1 MDLGPLLLL
10 GLGWLVLNAIRKAG
24 SAPPGGKRPPEGPRS
39 TALPGS
45 PGTKRTSVA
54 PGADSTQREGL
65 RLEELFRE
73 LGRTLEEASA
83 PADRAPADRAPADR
97 APQRKL
103 SPAEEEEELESL
115 EIVPEVRSLEAAPV
129 RVQRVEIVQDDLA
142 EQTVARRLKAAQ
154 AHSAP
159 RTRADHRAF
168 DARAQQEVADKTATR
183 RYTARQLR
191 DAVVWRE
198 ILGPPVGLREEE
210 ER

>member
-83 PADRAPADRAPADR
+83 PADRAPANR

-103 SPAEEEEELESL
+103 PPAEEEEELESL
-115 EIVPEVRSLEAAPV
+115 EIVPEVRSLETAPV

-159 RTRADHRAF
+159 RTRPDHRAF

>member
-24 SAPPGGKRPPEGPRS
+24 SAPPGGRRPPERPRE
-39 TALPGS
+39 TTLPGS
-45 PGTKRTSVA
+45 AGRNRTASA
-54 PGADSTQREGL
+54 GADSTQREGL

-83 PADRAPADRAPADR
+83 PADRTPANRAPADR

-103 SPAEEEEELESL
+103 PPAEEEEELESL
-115 EIVPEVRSLEAAPV
+115 EIVPEVRSLETAPV

-183 RYTARQLR
+183 GYTARQLR

-198 ILGPPVGLREEE
+198 ILGPPVALREEE